1 MARAGILYSHV
12 AQAAAK
18 LLEDGKNPTVDNVRE
33 ALGSTGSKSTIAP
46 FLKRWK
52 AEQQGGIAEATS
64 GLPAPLLQAV
74 KDLHQHMQAE
84 VSQQI
89 AQAQQTHDAT
99 LAAAAEREQQLR
111 TAHEATLTTHA
122 VLIAEL
128 TQVKDALS
136 QLRTAH
142 HTQTVTLATVQT
154 ENVGLQQRLAD
165 RAAEVATLD
174 HQLSQA
180 RAQFEH
186 YQEATAAQRVE
197 ERQAAD
203 QRTTRLEQDL
213 AGANRQ
219 IAAHQSTLGQQEARI
234 THLTADQASLQQV
247 LRAAQEELAPLRA
260 ERERSLTRLEEVI
273 AARQILAEQLGAAHR
288 QLTETRVALATQE
301 REAGML
307 AEEKL
312 ALLQEHASLEQ
323 RVHAAEQKAAAF
335 TGSAITS

>member
-46 FLKRWK
+46 LLKRWK
-52 AEQQGGIAEATS
+52 TEQQGAIAEATS

-74 KDLHQHMQAE
+74 KGLHQHMQVE

-89 AQAQQTHDAT
+89 ARAQHTHDAA
-99 LAAAAEREQQLR
+99 LAAATEREQQLR
-111 TAHEATLTTHA
+111 TTHEATLATHA
-122 VLIAEL
+122 ALTVEL

-142 HTQTVTLATVQT
+142 HAQTVALATVQT

-203 QRTTRLEQDL
+203 QRNTRLEQDL
-213 AGANRQ
+213 SSANRQ

-234 THLTADQASLQQV
+234 THLTADQTRLQQV

-273 AARQILAEQLGAAHR
+273 AGRQILAEQLDAAHR
-288 QLTETRVALATQE
+288 QLTEIRVALATQE
-301 REAGML
+301 RAAGML

-312 ALLQEHASLEQ
+312 TLLQERATLEQ
-323 RVHAAEQKAAAF
+323 RVHAAEQKAASLS
-335 TGSAITS
+335 GSATT